1 MLADTLALG
10 AAGTL
15 LTYSKQ
21 FGDAQL
27 GASYTV
33 VGLTAATSA
42 NLKVK
47 HQSDKSGT
55 VRSLIDLSTNVPV
68 AGSTTGAYTTRRI
81 YLNIVRNPSDSAADI
96 KADITRLKT
105 IIDSTAIQDQ
115 ILALQV

>member
-10 AAGTL
+10 AGGTL

-33 VGLTAATSA
+33 VGLTVAAAA

-47 HQSDKSGT
+47 HQQDKSGT
-55 VRSLIDLSTNVPV
+55 VRTLVDLSTNVPV
-68 AGSTTGAYTTRRI
+68 PGSTTGQYTTRRL
-81 YLNIVRNPSDSAADI
+81 YLNYVRGVNDTAADI
-96 KADITRLKT
+96 KADFTRLKT
-105 IIDSTAIQDQ
+105 IVDSTSIQDQ
-115 ILALQV
+115 LLASQV

>member
-27 GASYTV
+27 GASYIV
-33 VGLTAATSA
+33 KGLTVATSA
-42 NLKVK
+42 NLKIK
-47 HQSDKSGT
+47 HQQDKSGT
-55 VRSLIDLSTNVPV
+55 VRTLIDLSTNVPV
-68 AGSTTGAYTTRRI
+68 SGSTTGAYRTRRV
-81 YLNIVRNPSDSAADI
+81 YLNIVRNPEDSAADI

-105 IIDSTAIQDQ
+105 IVDNTTLQDD
-115 ILALQV
+115 ILAGLV